1 MCNNMEQRTRRI
13 NVDVDEKLVRQIAA
27 TFEATAAN
35 EKEHDKN
42 ILLLGG
48 RARSLKC
55 VFR

>member
-1 MCNNMEQRTRRI
+1 MEQRTRRI